1 LSRSLAGAG
10 ARARSSL
17 WLPRLLP
24 AGLLAA
30 VAAGAL
36 AALALLPMSA
46 AELAELVLLLA
57 LAGGVSTALGLLA
70 LRWLDRAGAP
80 LVVRAFVAGSM
91 GAVAALANVIAV
103 ATFMFVNT
111 GHDLRLLLA
120 VSLAAGSVAAV
131 VSAAG
136 ALETTRR
143 VRGLAAEIRALAAG
157 DDEEQARR
165 AARSPGVAEDE
176 VAALASAVDELRA
189 RLTEAERRR
198 AEVERERTEL
208 TTAISHDLR
217 TPIAAIRA
225 AVDALDDG
233 VVSEPADVAR
243 YHARMRREADRLS
256 RLIDDLFELARIE
269 SGAALDLASLAL
281 EEIAADVAD
290 GMEPLAARAGV
301 RLRLVTTEGPAPLLL
316 DGARIERA
324 IGNLLRNAIQHAL
337 PGSAIELRVERAE
350 GAVRLAVHNQ
360 GALIAPAALPRI
372 WERFYRA
379 EDARDR
385 QSRADAD
392 GSGLGLAIV
401 RAIVE
406 QHGGAVAAS
415 SSAAEGTTFA
425 FTLPL
430 AASPR
435 GDARARR

>member
-1 LSRSLAGAG
+1 MGAG
-10 ARARSSL
+10 ARARSSV

-24 AGLLAA
+24 AGVLAA

-36 AALALLPMSA
+36 AALSLLPMSA

-57 LAGGVSTALGLLA
+57 LAGGISTALGLLA

-120 VSLAAGSVAAV
+120 VSLAGGSVAAV

-143 VRGLAAEIRALAAG
+143 VRDLAAEVRALAAG
-157 DDEEQARR
+157 DAGADGDGAGDAGGRL
-165 AARSPGVAEDE
+165 ARSPGVAEDE
-176 VAALASAVDELRA
+176 VAALASAVGELRA

-243 YHARMRREADRLS
+243 YHERMRREADRLS
-256 RLIDDLFELARIE
+256 RLIDDLFELTRIE
-269 SGAALDLASLAL
+269 SGAAPELTSLAL
-281 EEIAADVAD
+281 EEIAAEVAD

-301 RLRLVTTEGPAPLLL
+301 ALRLVTAADLVPLPL
-316 DGARIERA
+316 DGARVERA
-324 IGNLLRNAIQHAL
+324 IGNLLRNAIQHAR
-337 PGSAIELRVERAE
+337 PGSAIELRVERASD
-350 GAVRLAVHNQ
+350 AVRLAVHNE
-360 GALIAPAALPRI
+360 GAAIAPDALPRI

-379 EDARDR
+379 ESARDR

-406 QHGGAVAAS
+406 QHGGAVAAAS
-415 SSAAEGTTFA
+415 TAADGTTFA

-430 AASPR
+430 EPGPRAAR
-435 GDARARR
+435 

>member
-1 LSRSLAGAG
+1 LSRSVADAGSRG
-10 ARARSSL
+10 RSAA

-24 AGLLAA
+24 VGLLLA
-30 VAAGAL
+30 VAAGAV
-36 AALALLPMSA
+36 AALSLLPMSG
-46 AELAELVLLLA
+46 AELAELVLLLV
-57 LAGGVSTALGLLA
+57 LAGGISTALGLFA

-143 VRGLAAEIRALAAG
+143 VRGLAAEVRALAAG
-157 DDEEQARR
+157 DDATDVVDRTPR
-165 AARSPGVAEDE
+165 VAEDE
-176 VAALASAVDELRA
+176 VAALANAVRELRT

-225 AVDALDDG
+225 AVDALVDG

-243 YHARMRREADRLS
+243 YHERMRREADRLA

-269 SGAALDLASLAL
+269 SGAAPALATLAL
-281 EEIAADVAD
+281 AEIAAEVAD
-290 GMEPLAARAGV
+290 GMEPLAARAEV
-301 RLRLVTTEGPAPLLL
+301 TLRLETSAGLESQPL

-324 IGNLLRNAIQHAL
+324 IGNLLRNAIQHAR
-337 PGSAIELRVERAE
+337 PGSTIELRVEGA
-350 GAVRLAVHNQ
+350 GNAVRLAVHNE
-360 GALIAPAALPRI
+360 GTPIAADALPRI
-372 WERFYRA
+372 WDRFYRA
-379 EDARDR
+379 ESARDH

-406 QHGGAVAAS
+406 QHGGTVTAA

-425 FTLPL
+425 FTLPH
-430 AASPR
+430 
-435 GDARARR
+435 DALPLPTPSR